1 MAIKVNKPHLFS
13 VDLSWVND
21 DQGIVYAPS
30 VKPAVIVST
39 SPEFGGTGDE
49 WNSEILFLSAIT
61 SCYMTTYLQFVKKLK
76 FDNAG
81 FECTATGQ
89 VELVDGK
96 YKFTYIHVY
105 PKAQVTTKVDEE
117 KASLAMEK
125 TKKYCLISNS
135 INAEILYHPEIMVNS
150 KKASTLIE

>member
-1 MAIKVNKPHLFS
+1 MAIKTNKPHLFS

-21 DQGIVYAPS
+21 DQGIVYSHA

-39 SPEFGGTGDE
+39 PPEFGGNGGE
-49 WNSEILFLSAIT
+49 WNPEILFLSAIT

-76 FDNAG
+76 FENAG

-89 VELVDGK
+89 VDLVDGK
-96 YKFTYIHVY
+96 YKFTYVHVY
-105 PKAQVTTKVDEE
+105 PKAHITNQADEE
-117 KASLAMEK
+117 KALLAMEK

-135 INAEILYHPEIMVNS
+135 INAQILYHPEVMI
-150 KKASTLIE
+150 KIKAASMLIE